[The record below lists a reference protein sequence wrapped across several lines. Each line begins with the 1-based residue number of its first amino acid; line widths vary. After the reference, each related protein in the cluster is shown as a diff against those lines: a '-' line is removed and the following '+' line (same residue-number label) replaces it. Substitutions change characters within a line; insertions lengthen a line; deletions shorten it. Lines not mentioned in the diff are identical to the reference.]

1 MCRSRHSL
9 HILMTALLAASS
21 TAQAAPVA
29 RWTATDLPGMTVLD
43 VNGQGKVVGRRATAE
58 SPSQATV
65 YTAGTYTDLVP
76 VSAGLSRVESIS
88 DNGRMVG
95 AVYGAVGQER
105 WVEFTGNGSTRE
117 ITPTFAGTSRM
128 WINDLGDVAGNFQP
142 AAGEPRA
149 FVTHADGT
157 GFPVGPL
164 GSHIHE
170 INNQGTVIGSHDN
183 EFAKDRDFIATRDGA
198 SRYLPSLG
206 GTASRARDLNNQG
219 QVVGAS
225 DLYQDRNRHATFYDN
240 GVLRDLGT
248 LNGVGDS
255 EADAINEAG
264 QIVGWSD
271 LASGGS
277 HAFLYEGGIMKDIG
291 SLGGARSWAL
301 SINNLGQVIGYS
313 ETTSDEDTL
322 DWFLYDQG
330 QMVAIDDLLRSLG
343 HWDVRSAKLAD
354 NGYIAG
360 SAYDWDT
367 GVEHAF
373 LLRLSGDGGGDG
385 GGELPEPATPVLAL
399 AGVAAA
405 ALARR
410 RRG

>member
-1 MCRSRHSL
+1 MCRSRLSL
-9 HILMTALLAASS
+9 HMLVSALLAAST

-29 RWTATDLPGMTVLD
+29 RWTTVDLPGMTVFD
-43 VNGQGKVVGRRATAE
+43 VNGQGKVVGRRVTAE

-65 YTAGTYTDLVP
+65 YSAGTYTDLVP

-105 WVEFTGNGSTRE
+105 WVEFTGNGGTRD
-117 ITPTFAGTSRM
+117 ITPTFIGTSRV
-128 WINDLGDVAGNFQP
+128 WVNDRGDVAGNYQP
-142 AAGEPRA
+142 AADQSRA
-149 FVTHADGT
+149 FLTHADGT
-157 GFPVGPL
+157 GFPIGPL
-164 GSHIHE
+164 GGQIHQ
-170 INNQGTVIGSHDN
+170 INNLGTVIGYHHND
-183 EFAKDRDFIATRDGA
+183 FAKDRDFIATRDGA
-198 SRYLPSLG
+198 SQYLPSLG
-206 GTASRARDLNNQG
+206 GTVSRARDLNNLG

-225 DLYQDRNRHATFYDN
+225 DLYQDTNHHATIYEN

-248 LNGVGDS
+248 FNGVGDS
-255 EADAINEAG
+255 DAYAINDAG
-264 QIVGWSD
+264 QIVGSSD
-271 LASGGS
+271 LAGGGS
-277 HAFLYEGGIMKDIG
+277 HAFLYEGGVMKDIG

-313 ETTSDEDTL
+313 ETTSDEDRL

-330 QMVAIDDLLRSLG
+330 QMVAIDDLLGSLG

-360 SAYDWDT
+360 LAYDWDT

-373 LLRLSGDGGGDG
+373 LLRLSGDDGG

>member
-1 MCRSRHSL
+1 MCRSRLSL
-9 HILMTALLAASS
+9 HMLVSALLAASA
-21 TAQAAPVA
+21 TAQAALVS
-29 RWTATDLPGMTVLD
+29 RWTAVDLPGMTVFD
-43 VNGQGKVVGRRATAE
+43 VNGQGKVVGRRVTAE

-65 YTAGTYTDLVP
+65 YSAGTYTDLIS
-76 VSAGLSRVESIS
+76 VSAGLSRVQSIS

-105 WVEFTGNGSTRE
+105 WVEFTGNGGTRD
-117 ITPTFAGTSRM
+117 ITPTFIGTSRV
-128 WINDLGDVAGNFQP
+128 WVNDRGDVAGNYQP
-142 AAGEPRA
+142 AAGQSRA

-164 GSHIHE
+164 SGQIHQL
-170 INNQGTVIGSHDN
+170 NNMGTVIGFHYN
-183 EFAKDRDFIATRDGA
+183 EFAKGRDFIATRDG
-198 SRYLPSLG
+198 SSQYLPSLG
-206 GTASRARDLNNQG
+206 GTVSRARDLNDLG

-225 DLYQDRNRHATFYDN
+225 DLYLDTNYHATIYEN

-248 LNGVGDS
+248 FNDVGDS
-255 EADAINEAG
+255 EAYAINDVG
-264 QIVGWSD
+264 QIVGSSD
-271 LASGGS
+271 LAGGGS
-277 HAFLYEGGIMKDIG
+277 HAFLYEGGVMKDIG

-313 ETTSDEDTL
+313 ETTSDEDRL

-330 QMVAIDDLLRSLG
+330 HMVAIDDMLRSLG
-343 HWDVRSAKLAD
+343 HWDVRSAQLAD

-367 GVEHAF
+367 GVEHSF
-373 LLRLSGDGGGDG
+373 LLRLSGQGGGDG
-385 GGELPEPATPVLAL
+385 SGELPEPATPVLAL
-399 AGVAAA
+399 AGAAAA

-410 RRG
+410 RRS